1 MCLTKT
7 YNSYLTT
14 QSEISQ
20 GTSRCPILSYRP
32 QMIKS
37 QYITNENVPDIL
49 EYYFHYSIGWE
60 DMTYQKGNF
69 IYE

>member
-1 MCLTKT
+1 LLT
-7 YNSYLTT
+7 L
-14 QSEISQ
+14 I
-20 GTSRCPILSYRP
+20 SYRP